1 MQNYGAAADLP
12 TGPLR
17 RTQRAQWLRFTCS
30 LDGECA
36 GKRCTS
42 VPFHMRFVPSA
53 WKSSSLFSA
62 LQISDEASPLGSSS
76 PGASLLTV
84 HGSSGRPSEGWGGA
98 GETALLGGVAGAEWR
113 SSTRGEEAVLEAS
126 GGGQNSWF
134 CATLHG
140 EMIGNAGNRLGAE
153 FCSVHK
159 TPSGQHS

>member
-1 MQNYGAAADLP
+1 MGLLQ
-12 TGPLR
+12 
-17 RTQRAQWLRFTCS
+17 TCQQDPCGVAS
-30 LDGECA
+30 KLNGCA
-36 GKRCTS
+36 LLVLWMVS
-42 VPFHMRFVPSA
+42 VRETLHFCAFSHAFVPSA

-76 PGASLLTV
+76 PGAPLLTF

-134 CATLHG
+134 CAILHG
-140 EMIGNAGNRLGAE
+140 EMKGNAGNRLGAD